1 MLEIVLHSEEFSSQ
15 TAFNLNFKRLQLC
28 EQLSWQ
34 NSWLMVKEGD
44 LSFPLSQ
51 NFSPSLAYTAPFHT
65 LVCFISPAGN
75 HLLFCWTGMVFCQMS
90 WTNSW
95 RFQRMLKLADGHQQY
110 CDSPPLGTAGCCIG
124 TFSVLDLQPKLLLIP
139 HCEYQTNHKAVIK
152 EQKEIIMHASTKI

>member
-1 MLEIVLHSEEFSSQ
+1 MLEIVLHSEEFSIQ

-34 NSWLMVKEGD
+34 NSLLMVKEGY

-51 NFSPSLAYTAPFHT
+51 NFSPSPAYTAPFHI

-90 WTNSW
+90 WT
-95 RFQRMLKLADGHQQY
+95 KLMEVPKTAKTGRQ
-110 CDSPPLGTAGCCIG
+110 SSAILWLSSFRTAGCCIG

-139 HCEYQTNHKAVIK
+139 HCEYQTNHEAVIK
-152 EQKEIIMHASTKI
+152 EQRK